1 MYKEDGMMR
10 TIKLLLVGLF
20 LGLLAVPAQGQ
31 CLRIKKYV
39 SVDSG
44 MTWHDAETPPGPS
57 TTVGSDVMFKVV
69 VCNCGDVP
77 LTEIR
82 VSDPYFTFPGV
93 ATELAVGECDE
104 SDVVT
109 VLAVEG
115 QHRNEA
121 CVTAAEIFPAW
132 TCNKAYYITGEGC
145 TPDYWKDSPGCWECY
160 DPEDDFGDTFGIP
173 EQELRRNGKSTHPNP
188 NLMQALNANGG
199 GINALA
205 RHAVAA
211 LLNACDGDIAYP
223 MTVSGIIAA
232 VQEAVPDGDI
242 EGLKDMLDMYNNYG
256 CGQSSDDTASPC
268 SPEDEPPV

>member
-1 MYKEDGMMR
+1 MFKEDGMMR

-93 ATELAVGECDE
+93 VTELAVGECDE

-109 VLAVEG
+109 ALAVEG

-121 CVTAAEIFPAW
+121 CVTADQTGW
-132 TCNKAYYITGEGC
+132 TCNKAYYIGEVVGEEGC
-145 TPDYWKDSPGCWECY
+145 TPGYWKNSPGCWECY
-160 DPEDDFGDTFGIP
+160 DPEDDFSDTFAIP
-173 EQELRRNGKSTHPNP
+173 EQELRGKGKSTYPNP
-188 NLMQALNANGG
+188 TLMQALNANGG

-211 LLNACDGDIAYP
+211 VLNACDADIDYP
-223 MTVSGIIAA
+223 MTEGQIIAA
-232 VQEAVPDGDI
+232 VQAAVPDGDI

-256 CGQSSDDTASPC
+256 CGQSSDNAKHPC
-268 SPEDEPPV
+268 SPEDD